1 MPELPEVEVVR
12 TALDGTINHHRLLAV
27 VVNQPQLRYPVPD
40 FSSLLQHRLIA
51 VRRRAKY
58 LLLDFE
64 CGQTVLWHLGMSGQ
78 FHVLESDVSTAAH
91 EHIQWYFEHNKS
103 LRYRDPRRFG
113 YVGICPTIDCNQ
125 HPWLKN
131 LGVEPLADDFSA
143 DVFLTALQGRRTAIK
158 QTIMN
163 PRVVVG
169 VGNIYASESL
179 FMAKIDPRRG
189 VHRIATERLIL
200 LRDAIREV
208 LRAAI
213 DAGGSTIQSF
223 SRPDGRPGYFSHAF
237 QVYARTG
244 KPCFHCGS
252 PIRQCTQQGRSTFF
266 CTHCQR

>member
-12 TALDGTINHHRLLAV
+12 TALDQKINHHRLLAV
-27 VVNQPQLRYPVPD
+27 TVNQPQLRYPVPD
-40 FSSLLQHRLIA
+40 FSLLLHHRLVA

-78 FHVLESDVSTAAH
+78 FHILKPDAIAAAH
-91 EHIQWYFEHNKS
+91 EHIQWDFDDQQS

-125 HPWLKN
+125 HRWLKH
-131 LGVEPLADDFSA
+131 LGLEPLSDDFSR
-143 DVFLTALQGRRTAIK
+143 TAFISALEGRRAAIK
-158 QTIMN
+158 NIIMN

-169 VGNIYASESL
+169 VGNIYAAESL
-179 FMAKIDPRRG
+179 FMAKIDPRKET
-189 VHRIATERLIL
+189 HRISKKRLMV

-213 DAGGSTIQSF
+213 DAGGSTIQNF
-223 SRPDGRPGYFSHAF
+223 SRPDGRPGYFSHTF
-237 QVYARTG
+237 QVYSRTG
-244 KPCFHCGS
+244 KPCFHCGNA
-252 PIRQCTQQGRSTFF
+252 INQCTQQSRSTFF
-266 CTHCQR
+266 CAHCQR